1 MYGGVVMTI
10 FHDDD
15 IALAGEYVL
24 GLLDSATEASAAAR
38 IATDAEFAAEVEAW
52 RRRLQPIVDGNDT
65 PAPPVVWRKVMAALP
80 EQSGQDNAGGN
91 VRLWRALAG
100 LSTSAA
106 AILAVILLQQPAPVA
121 PPEPRAPLIAALG
134 SETGQASLTARYDAG
149 NGQML
154 LTPVSLDTGELYP
167 ELWIIPADG
176 KPRSL
181 GIVSGD
187 KPSQISIDAKLRDFI
202 DQGATLAI
210 TPEPQTGGPGGLPSG
225 PVIASG
231 KIVAI

>member
-1 MYGGVVMTI
+1 MTVLS
-10 FHDDD
+10 DDD

-24 GLLDSATEASAAAR
+24 GLLDPAADATTVAR
-38 IATDAEFAAEVEAW
+38 IATDPEFSAEVDAW
-52 RRRLQPIVDGNDT
+52 RLRLQPMVDGNDSA
-65 PAPPVVWRKVMAALP
+65 APLGVWQKIETALP
-80 EQSGQDNAGGN
+80 MQSGQDNSGGN
-91 VRLWRALAG
+91 VRFWQMLTG
-100 LSTSAA
+100 LSSVAA
-106 AILAVILLQQPAPVA
+106 AILAVILLQQPAIVL
-121 PPEPRAPLIAALG
+121 PPEPTAPLIAALG
-134 SETGQASLTARYDAG
+134 SETGPASVTARYDSA

-187 KPSQISIDAKLRDFI
+187 GPSQISIDARLRNFI

-210 TPEPQTGGPGGLPSG
+210 TPEPQTGGPGGQPSG

-231 KIVAI
+231 KIVTI

>member
-1 MYGGVVMTI
+1 MTVLS
-10 FHDDD
+10 DDD

-24 GLLDSATEASAAAR
+24 GLLDPAADATTVAR
-38 IATDAEFAAEVEAW
+38 IATDPEFSAEVDAW
-52 RRRLQPIVDGNDT
+52 RLRLQPMVDGNDSA
-65 PAPPVVWRKVMAALP
+65 APLGVWQKIETALP
-80 EQSGQDNAGGN
+80 MQSGQDNSGGN
-91 VRLWRALAG
+91 VRFWQMLTG
-100 LSTSAA
+100 LSSAAA
-106 AILAVILLQQPAPVA
+106 AILAVILLQQPAIVV
-121 PPEPRAPLIAALG
+121 PPEPTAPLIAALG
-134 SETGQASLTARYDAG
+134 SETGPASVTARYDSA

-187 KPSQISIDAKLRDFI
+187 GPSQISIDARLRNFI

-210 TPEPQTGGPGGLPSG
+210 TPEPQTGGPGGQPSG

-231 KIVAI
+231 KIVTI